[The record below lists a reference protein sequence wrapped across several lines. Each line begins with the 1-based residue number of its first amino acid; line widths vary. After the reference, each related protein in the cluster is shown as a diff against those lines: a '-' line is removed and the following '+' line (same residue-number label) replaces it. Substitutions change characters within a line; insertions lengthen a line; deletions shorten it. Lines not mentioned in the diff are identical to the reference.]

1 MILSKEYSILSGMGR
16 YRIMEAQSYDFSAE
30 ILFVIFGRLH
40 FLRYNRCV
48 EEDEAEEHL

>member
-30 ILFVIFGRLH
+30 ILFCYFWKTPLLAVQ
-40 FLRYNRCV
+40 
-48 EEDEAEEHL
+48 